1 MPLPSTE
8 RSARHRRLP
17 PSPEPRA
24 ALGRN
29 FGEVSRSPRR
39 SRRPDG
45 RGAHSRR
52 ASGPG
57 RARSL
62 TPRRDPPPAAR
73 RPPPAAPQPCGSR
86 PARGGTYPPPR
97 RGTAPG
103 TAEAG
108 ERGGC
113 EAGGE
118 RRAPRGGPCRF
129 LPRPPRSR
137 PALSSLLHAGCRVN
151 SPCCCPTL

>member
-113 EAGGE
+113 EADGE
-118 RRAPRGGPCRF
+118 RRAPRGGPRRF